1 MSKSLKLTKDEE
13 KILDGGCGEVAAKAM
28 KLLVTLG
35 EIEEASRLVP
45 INRSQV
51 AGVSYK
57 TAGDATLEL
66 VESFAS
72 LGATA
77 RTQAMQNPAGMDL
90 ERWRDMGISEA
101 FAEKQKRICQA
112 YEKIGIKSTCTCTPY
127 LCGNKPDYGE
137 IIGFSESSAVAYS
150 NSVLGAR
157 SNRHGGL
164 DALAAALVGKV
175 PLTGYL
181 LDENRLG
188 DIEVKVECE
197 LTSEADYGALG
208 YFVGKNVSMDEV
220 PVYPKMNVTHDKLK
234 LMGAASAASGA
245 VALYHVKDT
254 TPEATRLRDLFKNGK
269 PAETL
274 IFDEQNK
281 RRVYDE
287 LSSSNKCNLVA
298 LGCPH
303 CSINEIREVVES
315 IAGKHVNKKT
325 RLWVFTSPTVYEEAD
340 KCGYIKKIRASGGD
354 VFRHTCMVVAPL
366 EEMGVT
372 GIATNSAKAAFY
384 VPRMTKNSCST
395 FLSSLHNCVSL
406 ATS

>member
-1 MSKSLKLTKDEE
+1 MLLTKDEE
-13 KILDGGCGEVAAKAM
+13 DVLNGGSGEVVARAM
-28 KLLVTLG
+28 RLLVTLG

-66 VESFAS
+66 VESIALS
-72 LGATA
+72 GATA

-90 ERWRDMGISEA
+90 LRWRDMGVSEA
-101 FAEKQKRICQA
+101 FAAKQKRICQA
-112 YEKIGIKSTCTCTPY
+112 YENIGIKSTCTCTPY

-157 SNRHGGL
+157 SNRQGGL

-188 DIEVKVECE
+188 DIEVRVECE

-208 YFVGKNVSMDEV
+208 YFVGKHVSMDEV
-220 PVYPKMNVTHDKLK
+220 PVYPKMNVTKDRLK
-234 LMGAASAASGA
+234 LMGAASAASGS

-254 TPEATRLRDLFKNGK
+254 TREATRLRELFKNGK
-269 PAETL
+269 PRETL
-274 IFDEQNK
+274 VFDEQS
-281 RRVYDE
+281 RRGIYDE
-287 LSSSNKCNLVA
+287 LSSSRKCNLVA

-303 CSINEIREVVES
+303 CSIHEMREIAEL
-315 IAGKHVNKKT
+315 IAGKQVNKKT
-325 RLWVFTSPTVYEEAD
+325 RLWVFTSPTIYEKA
-340 KCGYIKKIRASGGD
+340 KRSGYLKTIRASGGD

-372 GIATNSAKAAFY
+372 GVATNSAKAAFY

-395 FLSSLHNCVSL
+395 SLSSLHDCVSL

>member
-1 MSKSLKLTKDEE
+1 LLLTKDEE
-13 KILDGGCGEVAAKAM
+13 DVLNGGCGEVAARAM

-45 INRSQV
+45 IAKSQV

-66 VESFAS
+66 VEGLAS
-72 LGATA
+72 SGASA

-90 ERWRDMGISEA
+90 ERWREMGVPEA
-101 FAEKQKRICQA
+101 FAAKQKRICQA
-112 YEKIGIKSTCTCTPY
+112 YENIGIKSTCTCTPY

-137 IIGFSESSAVAYS
+137 IVGFSESSAVAYS

-157 SNRHGGL
+157 SNRQGGL

-181 LDENRLG
+181 LDNNRLG
-188 DIEVKVECE
+188 DVEVKVECK
-197 LTSEADYGALG
+197 LVSEADYGALG
-208 YFVGKNVSMDEV
+208 YFVGKNVPMDKV
-220 PVYPKMNVTHDKLK
+220 PVYPKMNATNDKLK

-254 TPEATRLRDLFKNGK
+254 TPEATRLHELFKNEK
-269 PAETL
+269 PSETL
-274 IFDEQNK
+274 IFDERC
-281 RRVYDE
+281 RRGVYDE
-287 LSSSNKCNLVA
+287 LSSSKKCNFVA
-298 LGCPH
+298 IGCPH
-303 CSINEIREVVES
+303 CSINEMREIAVS
-315 IAGKHVNKKT
+315 LAGKHVNAKT
-325 RLWVFTSPTVYEEAD
+325 RLWVFTSPTVYEEAER
-340 KCGYIKKIRASGGD
+340 CGYIKTIKGCGGD

-366 EEMGVT
+366 EEMGITSV
-372 GIATNSAKAAFY
+372 ATNSAKAAFY
-384 VPRMTKNSCST
+384 VPRMTKNACT
-395 FLSSLHNCVSL
+395 VLLSSLRDCVSL